1 MKTDILL
8 AMWGAL
14 DNANQATKSYSFRLP
29 ISIGAKIDALCE
41 MYPQRNRTQLV
52 ADILT
57 AALDDLEK
65 TLPYTL
71 GEEFDPVAAG
81 VEDCIRPD
89 DPKRY
94 HIQGPREVFRRL
106 ADKHYEKLE
115 AELKLPI
122 SSVLYGDLVMTKD
135 FYGKK

>member
-14 DNANQATKSYSFRLP
+14 DNANQATKPYSFRLP

-52 ADILT
+52 ADILN
-57 AALDDLEK
+57 AALDDLER
-65 TLPYTL
+65 TLPHTL
-71 GEEFDPVAAG
+71 GEEFDPEALG
-81 VEDCIRPD
+81 VEDFVSPD
-89 DPKRY
+89 EPKRY
-94 HIQGPREVFRRL
+94 HIQGPRKEFRRL

-122 SSVLYGDLVMTKD
+122 SSFLYGDLVMTKD
-135 FYGKK
+135 SYGKK

>member
-8 AMWGAL
+8 AMWGGL
-14 DNANQATKSYSFRLP
+14 DNANQATKSYSFRFP
-29 ISIGAKIDALCE
+29 ISIGAKLDALCE

-52 ADILT
+52 ADILS

-65 TLPYTL
+65 TLPHTL

-81 VEDCIRPD
+81 VEDSVNPN
-89 DPKRY
+89 DPKSY
-94 HIQGPREVFRRL
+94 HIEGPRKEFRKL
-106 ADKHYEKLE
+106 ADKHYQKLE

-122 SSVLYGDLVMTKD
+122 SSALYGDLVLTKD
-135 FYGKK
+135 SYGKK